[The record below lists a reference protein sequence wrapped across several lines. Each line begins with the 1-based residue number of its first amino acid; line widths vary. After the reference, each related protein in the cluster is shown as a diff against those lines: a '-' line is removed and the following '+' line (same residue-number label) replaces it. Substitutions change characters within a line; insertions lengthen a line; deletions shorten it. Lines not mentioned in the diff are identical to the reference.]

1 MGDVTEFAGA
11 PSSQLR
17 GSVRN
22 LAGNGSI
29 CVVDA
34 NDVCHVSEPKWMR
47 PCEQDRAAKIM
58 VAPVV
63 RQIDSSLRSGRDPHE

>member
-11 PSSQLR
+11 PPSQLR

-47 PCEQDRAAKIM
+47 PC
-58 VAPVV
+58 
-63 RQIDSSLRSGRDPHE
+63 

>member
-34 NDVCHVSEPKWMR
+34 NDLCHVSEPKWMH

-63 RQIDSSLRSGRDPHE
+63 RQNDTSLLSRTDPP

>member
-17 GSVRN
+17 GSVRD

-47 PCEQDRAAKIM
+47 PC
-58 VAPVV
+58 
-63 RQIDSSLRSGRDPHE
+63 